1 MPIVRGVICD
11 NCGTM
16 IYWCGNV
23 SKQRAA
29 GHARNDGWTAGKKV
43 PMSGLSKGNESRKAK
58 EMK

>member
-16 IYWCGNV
+16 MYWCGNV

-29 GHARNDGWTAGKKV
+29 VHARNDGWKIGKSAYVRTVKR
-43 PMSGLSKGNESRKAK
+43 E
-58 EMK
+58 

>member
-29 GHARNDGWTAGKKV
+29 AYARNNGWTVGKKCLCDDCRKGMRAGKPKQ
-43 PMSGLSKGNESRKAK
+43 
-58 EMK
+58 

>member
-29 GHARNDGWTAGKKV
+29 AHVRNDGWTVGKKV
-43 PMSGLSKGNESRKAK
+43 SMSGLSKGNESRKGQT
-58 EMK
+58 MK

>member
-29 GHARNDGWTAGKKV
+29 GHARNDGWTVGKSAYVRSVKR
-43 PMSGLSKGNESRKAK
+43 E
-58 EMK
+58 